1 VLELSWNETK
11 VPF

>member
-1 VLELSWNETK
+1 VLELSWSETK